1 MLWTNELTVYTL
13 ICTTFVSFS
22 SSKSPAAC
30 NSNFL
35 LSLAGTEILNLSVI
49 SEDWHFTINLAPV
62 IVVPNDTVLIR
73 ASVLVLSSMIWSGL
87 FLPLG
92 QIFVTEELLTTMST
106 KVVEFCGISPLSDAK
121 TCKLTRSGWKNIQRY
136 NYYYKW
142 FTAMF
147 ELCFY
152 LIDTWC
158 MPFIQQTLSLTA
170 SERFWFTIIIPVLVM
185 MLK

>member
-35 LSLAGTEILNLSVI
+35 LSLAGTEILNLAVI

-87 FLPLG
+87 FLSLG

-121 TCKLTRSGWKNIQRY
+121 TCKLTRSGWKKYIQRY
-136 NYYYKW
+136 IKS
-142 FTAMF
+142 FTPMF
-147 ELCFY
+147 ELCIY
-152 LIDTWC
+152 LIDTWS
-158 MPFIQQTLSLTA
+158 MPFMQQTLSLTA